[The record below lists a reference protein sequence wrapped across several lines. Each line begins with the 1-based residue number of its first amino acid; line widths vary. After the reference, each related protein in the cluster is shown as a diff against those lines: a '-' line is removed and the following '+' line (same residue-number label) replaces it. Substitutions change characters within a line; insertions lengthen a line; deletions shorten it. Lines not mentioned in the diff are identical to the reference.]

1 MAAPLGAGV
10 PAGSERA
17 DRAEE
22 SCGSGRPVLQR
33 ERKTMDCLPVQ
44 QASMWVILSLNQ
56 KPAFSSKKYIF

>member
-17 DRAEE
+17 GRADE

-33 ERKTMDCLPVQ
+33 EGKTMDSLPVQ
-44 QASMWVILSLNQ
+44 QASMWVISADYPLVTKLE
-56 KPAFSSKKYIF
+56 ARF

>member
-44 QASMWVILSLNQ
+44 QASMWVILSLN
-56 KPAFSSKKYIF
+56 